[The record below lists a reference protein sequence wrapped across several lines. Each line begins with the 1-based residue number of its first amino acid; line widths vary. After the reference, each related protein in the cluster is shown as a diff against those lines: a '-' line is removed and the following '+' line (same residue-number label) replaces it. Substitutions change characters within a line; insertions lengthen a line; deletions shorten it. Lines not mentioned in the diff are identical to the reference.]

1 MSIRGRAILGALALF
16 GGLLLVAGAGVYKS
30 SDRIR
35 FERNTEQQR
44 GDLTPPSRSGPNVLM
59 ILGGLASAGG
69 LVMIGFSARDMVAE
83 IGSAGSAAE
92 RAMHRELM
100 EKRDPKPKA

>member
-1 MSIRGRAILGALALF
+1 MSIRGRAILGAMLLF

-35 FERNTEQQR
+35 YERNVERQS
-44 GDLTPPSRSGPNVLM
+44 GDRTPPSRVGPNLLM
-59 ILGGLASAGG
+59 LLGGLTSAAG
-69 LVMIGFSARDMVAE
+69 LVLVGFATRDMVQE

-92 RAMHRELM
+92 RAMQREVM
-100 EKRDPKPKA
+100 EKRDPKPKP